1 MGPDA
6 CAGHPGPVVGSDR
19 GGGQAAILPAMGTL
33 ATGSATAAG
42 TARFRERFGPRAG
55 EGHFRRLGD
64 LWLSSLGLGTYL
76 GETDRRDDDLYTR
89 AVVRVLEGGVN
100 VLDSAINYRCQ
111 RSERNIGRALEG
123 ALDTGVIRRDEV
135 VVATKGG
142 FLPFDGSRPSDAR
155 SYFRSR
161 FVDTGVIR
169 PGELVAGCHCM
180 TPRYLEHQIEQSR
193 QNLGLETIDIYYLH
207 NPETQLEEVPR
218 DEFLERLRDAFA
230 TLEAAC
236 DRGAIGCYGV
246 ATWSGLR
253 QQPDAPDH
261 LALAD
266 LLAAARAAAGGSPPR
281 FAVVQLPFNLS
292 MREAATRSTQSS
304 ATGPVPLLRAAA
316 DAGLYVMSS
325 ASIMQ
330 GRLSGRLPAAAEAL
344 AAGGLETAAQRAIQ
358 FVRSTPGLGTALV
371 GMKETAHIAENLRVV
386 AAPVAT
392 ADTLR
397 PLLS

>member
-1 MGPDA
+1 MGN
-6 CAGHPGPVVGSDR
+6 
-19 GGGQAAILPAMGTL
+19 L
-33 ATGSATAAG
+33 ALAPGSATSAG
-42 TARFRERFGPRAG
+42 TARFRERFAGRAG
-55 EGHFRRLGD
+55 DGHFRRLGD

-89 AVVRVLEGGVN
+89 AVVKVLDAGVN
-100 VLDSAINYRCQ
+100 VLDSAVNYRCQ

-123 ALDTGVIRRDEV
+123 ALDTGAIRRDEV

-142 FLPFDGSRPSDAR
+142 FLPFDGSRPTDAR
-155 SYFRSR
+155 GYFRST
-161 FVDTGVIR
+161 FSDTGVIR

-193 QNLGLETIDIYYLH
+193 QNLGVETIDIYYVH

-218 DEFLERLRDAFA
+218 DEFLERMRDAFA

-236 DRGAIGCYGV
+236 DKGTIGCYGV
-246 ATWSGLR
+246 ATWNGFR

-261 LALAD
+261 LSLAD
-266 LLAAARAAAGGSPPR
+266 LLACARDAAGGQPPR
-281 FAVVQLPFNLS
+281 FAVIQLPYNLS
-292 MREAATRSTQSS
+292 MREAATRATQASP
-304 ATGPVPLLRAAA
+304 TGPVPLLRAAA

-325 ASIMQ
+325 ASLMQ
-330 GRLSGRLPAAAEAL
+330 GRLSSKLPAAAEAL
-344 AAGGLETAAQRAIQ
+344 GTAGLETAAQRALQ

-371 GMKETAHIAENLRVV
+371 GMKESAHVAENLRVV
-386 AAPVAT
+386 AAPIASPD
-392 ADTLR
+392 ALR